1 MLSRRRFLHSL
12 PLTAGALV
20 SCSKPDP
27 PERYQLPDT
36 PLEVLTTTVQ
46 AADLIREIGGEAVR
60 VRSLIP
66 PDANPHLWQP
76 LAAEIAEIQLA
87 DVFFL
92 SGLGLESRFTTDLDE
107 LRRRGL
113 KVGVLA
119 NGLGEEDILPQA
131 NGKPDPHFW
140 LNPLLWAKACRHAAS
155 VLEEAF
161 PRAKYWFG
169 DRSHEYVIRLEKLHS
184 DTSRELV
191 EIPSR
196 LRYLISSHD
205 SMAYFGH
212 TFEIEVRSL
221 ASASGE
227 APAQA
232 SKELRDWLSEHRI
245 RALFRE
251 YLADLPTI
259 QAIARPLSLNA
270 DLQIFSLSLAPP
282 GIRLPGVASEL
293 EVDRYL
299 GAWQYTSEAI
309 LGRLA
314 LG

>member
-1 MLSRRRFLHSL
+1 MLSRRRFLHTL

-27 PERYQLPDT
+27 PERYQLPAT

-46 AADLIREIGGEAVR
+46 AADLIREIGGEAVH

-76 LAAEIAEIQLA
+76 LAAELAEIQLA

-113 KVGVLA
+113 SVGVLA
-119 NGLGEEDILPQA
+119 NGLEDEDILLQS

-140 LNPLLWAKACRHAAS
+140 LNPLLWAKASQYAAS
-155 VLEEAF
+155 VLAEVF
-161 PRAKYWFG
+161 PAAKFWFG

-184 DTSRELV
+184 DTTRDLV

-196 LRYLISSHD
+196 LHYLLSSHD

-212 TFEIEVRSL
+212 TFGLEVRSM

-227 APAQA
+227 APAQP
-232 SKELRDWLSEHRI
+232 SQELRNWISEHRI

-251 YLADLPTI
+251 YLADLQTI
-259 QAIARPLSLNA
+259 KAIARPLSLNS
-270 DLQIFSLSLAPP
+270 DVQIFSLSLASP
-282 GIRLPGVASEL
+282 GTRLPGVASEL

-299 GAWQYTSEAI
+299 AAWQYTSEAI